1 MNWHRLSDKL
11 SPLKMMASS
20 KKVDYLSS
28 TPTSTATPASTSQPD
43 SLDLDYDMW
52 QGQFEFVGPTVPAA
66 TLDQSTAIA
75 ISSSLLHPNLYNLQQ
90 SRTASSSLEDLRL
103 NDYIPPDQ
111 PVLID
116 EETFLSLHPNDFPP
130 SGPHSGFYLDE
141 YNNHGETQQLNNN
154 SLITSNKDSN
164 ANNILNNKLLNN
176 KTNNLISSVII
187 EEKNAK
193 NNLINSNLKL
203 ISDNPEFGNKYILK
217 ATNGTNKMNGLIK
230 TDLCDNLNEQLEI
243 LQRQVT
249 NLADTQNNVED
260 RTSRTKAEYAVLQ
273 ARYHML
279 EEQLRETELRAEER
293 LAEEQK
299 RHRELLAR
307 VEREAKLQNENCQ
320 IRIRTIEMEANQ
332 LREEIARLRLQAD
345 KQAADLHAT
354 EDKLE
359 KARDGLMVSQQELAE
374 AKANEKKHKADKHA
388 AEELMV
394 ELGKECERL
403 RSERGPALPTTSPE
417 SLRLEE
423 LHQEMDE
430 LRQKNKQLEEAN
442 EELQAMVLT
451 KGVEEGRNLL
461 NGTSNS
467 LAQELEAMSQNQLQI
482 AFQDKEEENRR
493 LKHYIETILLQV
505 VENYPQLLEVK
516 AA

>member
-154 SLITSNKDSN
+154 NSLITSNKDSN

-230 TDLCDNLNEQLEI
+230 TDLCDNLNEQVSTECGWGVGKGRGI
-243 LQRQVT
+243 
-249 NLADTQNNVED
+249 
-260 RTSRTKAEYAVLQ
+260 VL
-273 ARYHML
+273 
-279 EEQLRETELRAEER
+279 
-293 LAEEQK
+293 
-299 RHRELLAR
+299 
-307 VEREAKLQNENCQ
+307 
-320 IRIRTIEMEANQ
+320 
-332 LREEIARLRLQAD
+332 
-345 KQAADLHAT
+345 
-354 EDKLE
+354 
-359 KARDGLMVSQQELAE
+359 
-374 AKANEKKHKADKHA
+374 
-388 AEELMV
+388 
-394 ELGKECERL
+394 
-403 RSERGPALPTTSPE
+403 E
-417 SLRLEE
+417 SL
-423 LHQEMDE
+423 
-430 LRQKNKQLEEAN
+430 
-442 EELQAMVLT
+442 
-451 KGVEEGRNLL
+451 
-461 NGTSNS
+461 
-467 LAQELEAMSQNQLQI
+467 
-482 AFQDKEEENRR
+482 
-493 LKHYIETILLQV
+493 
-505 VENYPQLLEVK
+505 
-516 AA
+516 